1 MQHIITQQ
9 IANKERVEFINVL
22 FHGTAEI
29 QAAISKGE
37 IVFGVGQFTAS
48 AIESGQFRFLVLLK
62 DEPSAEYPNIP
73 ILKDLGYEIPCPM
86 TMNIFAPKGINPAI
100 AKKLEEA
107 FTKAM
112 KEPEFINGMK
122 KLRIPIVYRNSKE
135 LGEYVAV
142 SFGVYSNFLKEMGLA
157 K

>member
-1 MQHIITQQ
+1 ML
-9 IANKERVEFINVL
+9 KE
-22 FHGTAEI
+22 G
-29 QAAISKGE
+29 
-37 IVFGVGQFTAS
+37 
-48 AIESGQFRFLVLLK
+48 
-62 DEPSAEYPNIP
+62 PSAEYPGTA
-73 ILKDLGYEIPCPM
+73 ILKDFGYEIPCPM

-100 AKKLEEA
+100 PKKLEDA

-135 LGEYVAV
+135 LGEYVARNV
-142 SFGVYSNFLKEMGLA
+142 EVYSKFLKEMELT